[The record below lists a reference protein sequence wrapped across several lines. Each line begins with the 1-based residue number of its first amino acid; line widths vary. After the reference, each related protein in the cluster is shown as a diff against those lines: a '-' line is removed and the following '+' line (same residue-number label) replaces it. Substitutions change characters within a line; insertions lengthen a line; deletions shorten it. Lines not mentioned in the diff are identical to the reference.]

1 MLSLNNS
8 CAMFCQQKGTERRE
22 GKEKN
27 GKGWQKGRREG
38 EKKESAA
45 YADKLNIHINLGH
58 IIWTMTS
65 GLSFI
70 SVSFIWPCSPGKVEL
85 CQRPFIHIIYKVDQ
99 LFSDSQSDQTDFTL
113 TAIRSD

>member
-1 MLSLNNS
+1 MV
-8 CAMFCQQKGTERRE
+8 E
-22 GKEKN
+22 GKE
-27 GKGWQKGRREG
+27 GGREEEG
-38 EKKESAA
+38 PESAA
-45 YADKLNIHINLGH
+45 YADKLDIRINLGH